1 MAAPSDLA
9 HSGDRSARLPA
20 CPGRPVARLS
30 CLPVDRTVNPPTDR
44 TVNPPTDR
52 TISPSA
58 GPSGHGQVAV
68 PPSVI
73 SR

>member
-44 TVNPPTDR
+44 T
-52 TISPSA
+52 ISPSA